1 MGEHPDQISIEMSR
15 IVQYLILYIRDRIN
29 LRSIWF
35 FLIPTLLVFVFEI
48 FCYASILKMRD
59 EVGREVTFSFPPKK
73 IVSLAPNITEILFAL
88 GLDEEIV
95 GVSIHCNYPEKA
107 KSRPR
112 VGTYLSVDFE
122 RIVNL
127 RPDLI
132 IATGA
137 GNPKDVVERLEELG
151 LQTYVVFPKN
161 FDGIL
166 QSIIHIGQAVDR
178 EKQASMIIQ
187 NMESRKERIVRL
199 TRRLNK
205 PKVFFQI
212 GEAPIFTVGK
222 GSFGDN
228 LINLA
233 GGENIAGNEKE
244 MYPRWGIEEI
254 LKRSPDV
261 IIISSMNPKGD
272 YDRVLKEWERWKVI
286 SAVRNRRIHLI
297 NSDLV
302 DRPSPRIIEG
312 LEEVARILH
321 PEIFKK

>member
-1 MGEHPDQISIEMSR
+1 MGEYPDQISIKMNR
-15 IVQYLILYIRDRIN
+15 TTQYPILYIKDRKN
-29 LRSIWF
+29 LRAIWF
-35 FLIPTLLVFVFEI
+35 FLVPTLLVFVFEI
-48 FCYASILKMRD
+48 VCYASLLTIRD
-59 EVGREVTFSFPPKK
+59 EVGREVTFRFPPKK
-73 IVSLAPNITEILFAL
+73 IISLAPNITEILFSL
-88 GLDEEIV
+88 SLDEEIV
-95 GVSIHCNYPEKA
+95 GVSIHCNYPDKA
-107 KSRPR
+107 KSKPR
-112 VGTYLSVDFE
+112 VGTYLGVDFE
-122 RIVNL
+122 RVVHI

-137 GNPKDVVERLEELG
+137 GNPRDVVERLEKLG

-166 QSIIHIGQAVDR
+166 QSIIHIGQVVDR
-178 EKQASMIIQ
+178 KKKALTIVQ
-187 NMESRKERIVRL
+187 NMETRKERIVRL
-199 TRRLNK
+199 TKRLNK

-233 GGENIAGNEKE
+233 GGQNIAGREKE
-244 MYPRWGIEEI
+244 MYPRWGIEEVI
-254 LKRSPDV
+254 KRSPDV

-272 YDRVLKEWERWKVI
+272 YDRVLKEWDRWKVI

-302 DRPSPRIIEG
+302 DRPSPRIIDG
-312 LEEVARILH
+312 LEEMAKILH